1 MAAQW
6 TYLTALM
13 AAGLLMGTVFDLYN
27 TVTGASRWFRWM
39 RPALDLLFWL
49 VSAAVVYH
57 LVFRFDD
64 GRVRLYVFL
73 LLGAGYVLYR
83 ATVRT
88 LVIRSAFAVVRA
100 VRGLIHL
107 VWRAVYA
114 LLVAPVLLWFRLLWR
129 LLHLVYQVLCR
140 AEDALFGLLGL
151 AARLTGL
158 KRLLNTAFMRRI
170 FHTIHTHWEDFWT
183 AASKWVK
190 SKCVRD

>member
-6 TYLTALM
+6 IYLTALM

-27 TVTGASRWFRWM
+27 TVTGASRWFRWL
-39 RPALDLLFWL
+39 RPTLDLLFWL
-49 VSAAVVYH
+49 VSAALVYH

-83 ATVRT
+83 ATVRR
-88 LVIRSAFAVVRA
+88 LVIRSAFAVVWA

-107 VWRAVYA
+107 VWRAVYT
-114 LLVAPVLLWFRLLWR
+114 LLVAPILLWLRLLWR
-129 LLHLVYQVLCR
+129 LLRLVYQVLCR
-140 AEDALFGLLGL
+140 LEDTLFWLLGL

-158 KRLLNTAFMRRI
+158 NRLLNTVFMKRI